1 MSRRRTRAVPTRTP
15 QEGEAQCCAE
25 ARARSAPSRR
35 AVLKG
40 LLAGAAA
47 VPLAGVVGAD
57 IAYASPADTTWTG
70 DTLIVLSMRGGFD
83 GLSAIVPITSD
94 GYADYLAQ
102 RPNIAVPQSRLID
115 LDGQFGMHP
124 ALAPLKPWY
133 DQNKFGAVVA
143 TGLPTPN
150 RSHFEAMAQI
160 EAAVPGSVARNG
172 WLNRVMGRHHG
183 ALAPLSA
190 LQVGSNSMPTS
201 MQGEEP
207 ALGLR
212 SVQSF
217 TLSGANT
224 TSTPNA
230 WDLTPAKWATA
241 LNALSTQAIAP
252 VVESTALTLR
262 ALSDVA
268 TVAAAPVGGG
278 YPGGATAG
286 ALKDVARLIK
296 SGLGVKLVTLDVG
309 DWDMHSGLG
318 RVDNGW
324 MFTNLTNLGQ
334 ALAAFAADLGPAMD
348 NVTLIT
354 ISEFGR
360 RVQENQSGGLDHGWG
375 NVMFVLGGHVAGV
388 KGRWPGLDK
397 AALTAANGDVQ
408 ATTDYRAVLAEVL
421 TKRCA
426 AAVDDIAA
434 VFPGYQGGQGDFPGI
449 IA

>member
-1 MSRRRTRAVPTRTP
+1 MSPRRAKGTARPSSAD
-15 QEGEAQCCAE
+15 ELECCAQ
-25 ARARSAPSRR
+25 ARSLGAPSRR

-47 VPLAGVVGAD
+47 VPLVGVIGAD
-57 IAYASPADTTWTG
+57 IAYASPTDTTWEG
-70 DTLIVLSMRGGFD
+70 DTLIVLSLRGGFD
-83 GLSAIVPITSD
+83 GLSAIVPISND
-94 GYADYLAQ
+94 LYPDYIAQ
-102 RPNIAVPQSRLID
+102 RPNIGVPQSQLID
-115 LDGQFGMHP
+115 LDGRFGLHP
-124 ALAPLKPWY
+124 ALMPLKPWY
-133 DQNKFGAVVA
+133 DQGKFGAVVA
-143 TGLPTPN
+143 AGLPTPN
-150 RSHFEAMAQI
+150 RSHFEAMAEI

-190 LQVGSNSMPTS
+190 LQVGSSSMPTS
-201 MQGEEP
+201 LQGEES
-207 ALGLR
+207 ALGVR
-212 SVQSF
+212 SLSSF
-217 TLSGANT
+217 TLNGADLT
-224 TSTPNA
+224 TRPNA
-230 WDLTPAKWATA
+230 WTLTPAKWSTA
-241 LNALSTQAIAP
+241 LNTLSAKASAP
-252 VVESTALTLR
+252 VVESAALTLG
-262 ALSDVA
+262 ALSDIA
-268 TVAAAPVGGG
+268 TVNATPAGTG
-278 YPGGATAG
+278 YPTGATAA

-318 RVDNGW
+318 KVDNGW
-324 MFTNLTNLGQ
+324 MFNNLTSLGQ
-334 ALAAFAADLGPAMD
+334 SLAAFAADLGPAMD
-348 NVTLIT
+348 NVTLVT

-388 KGRWPGLDK
+388 KGKWPGLDK
-397 AALTAANGDVQ
+397 TALSTSNGDVQ

-449 IA
+449 IS

>member
-1 MSRRRTRAVPTRTP
+1 MSPRRSRAV
-15 QEGEAQCCAE
+15 EDAGVEMDCCTQ
-25 ARARSAPSRR
+25 ARALAGPSRR

-47 VPLAGVVGAD
+47 VPLAGVAGAD
-57 IAYASPADTTWTG
+57 IAYASPTDTTWTG
-70 DTLIVLSMRGGFD
+70 DTLIVLSLRGGFD
-83 GLSAIVPITSD
+83 GLSAIVPLAGD
-94 GYADYLAQ
+94 LYPDYLAQ
-102 RPNIAVPQSRLID
+102 RPNIAVPQNRLID
-115 LDGQFGMHP
+115 LDGRFGLHP
-124 ALAPLKPWY
+124 ALSPLKTWY
-133 DQNKFGAVVA
+133 DQNRFGAVVA
-143 TGLPTPN
+143 TGLPSPN
-150 RSHFEAMAQI
+150 RSHFEAMAEI

-172 WLNRVMGRHHG
+172 WLNRVLGRHHG
-183 ALAPLSA
+183 ALTPLSA
-190 LQVGSNSMPTS
+190 VQVGSSSMPTS

-207 ALGLR
+207 ALGIRNL
-212 SVQSF
+212 SSF
-217 TLSGANT
+217 TLSGANLT
-224 TSTPNA
+224 TNPNP

-241 LNALSTQAIAP
+241 LNTLSSSAGP
-252 VVESTALTLR
+252 SVVESTALTLG

-268 TVAAAPVGGG
+268 GVAATPTGTG
-278 YPGGATAG
+278 YPSGATAA

-318 RVDNGW
+318 RVDSGW

-334 ALAAFAADLGPAMD
+334 ALAAFASDLGPALD
-348 NVTLIT
+348 NVTLVT

-388 KGRWPGLDK
+388 RGTWPGLDA
-397 AALTAANGDVQ
+397 AALSAANGDVR
-408 ATTDYRAVLAEVL
+408 ATTDYRAVLAEIL

>member
-1 MSRRRTRAVPTRTP
+1 MSPRRTWNAVSVGSQDEPD
-15 QEGEAQCCAE
+15 CCAQ
-25 ARARSAPSRR
+25 ARSLGAPSRR

-47 VPLAGVVGAD
+47 VPLVGIAGAD
-57 IAYASPADTTWTG
+57 IAYASPTDTTWDG

-83 GLSAIVPITSD
+83 GLSAIVPISND
-94 GYADYLAQ
+94 LYPDYLAQ
-102 RPNIAVPQSRLID
+102 RPNIAVPQSRLLD
-115 LDGQFGMHP
+115 LDGRFGMHP
-124 ALAPLKPWY
+124 ALSPLKPWY
-133 DQNKFGAVVA
+133 DQGKFGAVVA
-143 TGLPTPN
+143 AGLPAPN
-150 RSHFEAMAQI
+150 RSHFEAMAEI

-190 LQVGSNSMPTS
+190 LQVGSSSMPTS
-201 MQGEEP
+201 LQGEES
-207 ALGLR
+207 ALGVR
-212 SVQSF
+212 SLSSF
-217 TLSGANT
+217 TLTGADN
-224 TSTPNA
+224 TSTPSA
-230 WDLTPAKWATA
+230 WSLTPAKWTAA
-241 LNALSTQAIAP
+241 LNTLSAKATTP
-252 VVESTALTLR
+252 VRESTSLTLG
-262 ALSDVA
+262 ALSDIA
-268 TVAAAPVGGG
+268 TVNATATGTGYPNGSTAAA
-278 YPGGATAG
+278 
-286 ALKDVARLIK
+286 LQDVARLIK

-324 MFTNLTNLGQ
+324 MFNNLTNLGQ
-334 ALAAFAADLGPAMD
+334 SLAAFAADLGPALD
-348 NVTLIT
+348 NVTLVT

-388 KGRWPGLDK
+388 KGRWPGLDS
-397 AALTAANGDVQ
+397 AALTASSGDVQ

-421 TKRCA
+421 TRRCA

-449 IA
+449 ID